1 MLTMRGFVCIV
12 VFLFAGCAFKQVGA
26 PVCELSAQ
34 KQRVFARAVERAISR
49 LRNDT
54 VSTGKPFV
62 HFNPTERKEG
72 QRLVQ
77 ERLPGASALPVVGGG
92 TVTIQ
97 PQLPFEENYIAERI
111 RESLVRSGVSLTDR
125 RDEADF
131 IVYTLLFSSGTA
143 TTMRELSYTLTL
155 FLDIVFFYSEEL
167 EHSVHLLVIAYDKKG
182 GRFINLLDGK
192 AVAKDVEVFLMKV
205 YGPKIS
211 TVREDR

>member
-1 MLTMRGFVCIV
+1 MRGFVCIV
-12 VFLFAGCAFKQVGA
+12 VLLAAGCAFKRVGA

-34 KQRVFARAVERAISR
+34 KQRVFARAVERAVSR

-54 VSTGKPFV
+54 VSTGKTFV
-62 HFNPTERKEG
+62 HFNPTERREG

-77 ERLPGASALPVVGGG
+77 ERLPGASTLPIVGGG

-131 IVYTLLFSSGTA
+131 VVYTLLFSSGTA

-182 GRFINLLDGK
+182 ARFINLLDGK